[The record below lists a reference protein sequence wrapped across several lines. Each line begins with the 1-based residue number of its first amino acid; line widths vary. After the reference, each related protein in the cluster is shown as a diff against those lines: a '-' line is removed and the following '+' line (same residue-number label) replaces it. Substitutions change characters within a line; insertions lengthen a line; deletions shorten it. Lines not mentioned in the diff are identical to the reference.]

1 MLRAFGDYNEGE
13 FLFLGN
19 WGPPFLWLFGA
30 IALAL
35 IVLTW
40 LDLSALPLRRRVVL
54 VGLRGLTLVA
64 AITLLLEPA
73 LELKHVTRVKNH
85 VVVLLDSSRSQT
97 LETGGDQTRF
107 ERALTQVERL
117 RRRMSQP
124 SEDHLFEFFA
134 FDSGLEPASL
144 NAAATVTPDGDS
156 TEILEALR
164 AVAERFGR
172 RELGG
177 IVLISDGVDNGELS
191 GRVERGEGLDADT
204 TAFVEG
210 LGVPIHTFAT
220 AQAGELRDVAI
231 GRVFHDDFAF
241 VRNAVEVEVDINV
254 RGYESGTIPVT
265 LRREGQPL
273 QTREISLER
282 GTSTYRVAFEFV
294 PELLGKE
301 IYSIDVPVREG
312 EALRDNN
319 IEHFVIKIIRDKIR
333 ILHVVGRP
341 SWDVRYLR
349 QLLKNNPNVDL
360 ISFFILR
367 TNEDIQRA
375 PQNEMALIPFPVQEL
390 FEEQLGSFD
399 LVILQNFT
407 FRPYR
412 MRQYLPNLR
421 DYVYGGGGFM
431 MVGGEQSFASGGYA
445 QTEVLDVLPVDLP
458 GGTAVDS
465 LVDPSDF
472 RPQLT
477 RAGQLHPITR
487 LEFDRGSNQE
497 LWETLPEMPGTN
509 IVLEARN
516 DATVLAT
523 HPNLRAGGDPMPVL
537 AVREVGEGRSLAMT
551 FDGSWKWNFSHVVDG
566 GNSRPYTSFWNSAI
580 RWLIRDPALNLVQV
594 EIAAEVYSPGEEV
607 AAVVRV
613 YNPDYSPADAVSG
626 VARVWRRDL
635 ETLVPGQRGDLVSEH
650 PFTTDARG
658 RFDLRFDLAD
668 TGAYAVEAVA
678 EVEAGVPLSDEEIF
692 LGVVRGGEF
701 RDIEPRPEL
710 LQALSEASGG
720 RARIAPARGG
730 GRLDFAPA
738 RVEQV
743 DRRKVIDI
751 WSAPW
756 LLLAFVVIL
765 GLEWGLRRRW
775 GRL

>member
-1 MLRAFGDYNEGE
+1 MFGAFGDYNEGE

-19 WGPPFLWLFGA
+19 WGPPFLWLFGV
-30 IALAL
+30 IAVAL

-40 LDLSALPLRRRVVL
+40 LDLSELSIRRRLLL
-54 VGLRGLTLVA
+54 VILRAFTLIA
-64 AITLLLEPA
+64 AIVLLLEPA

-85 VVVLLDSSRSQT
+85 VVVLLDASRSQS
-97 LETGGDQTRF
+97 LETSGGQTRF
-107 ERALTQVERL
+107 ERALTQVDRL

-124 SEDHLFEFFA
+124 SEDHLYEFFS
-134 FDSGLEPASL
+134 FGSELESSSIETA
-144 NAAATVTPDGDS
+144 NTIEADGDS

-177 IVLISDGVDNGELS
+177 IVLISDGVDNGELA
-191 GRVERGEGLDADT
+191 GRVERGESLDADT
-204 TAFVEG
+204 SEFVES

-220 AQAGELRDVAI
+220 AQAGDLRDIAI
-231 GRVFHDDFAF
+231 GQVFHDDFAF
-241 VRNAVEVEVDINV
+241 VRNAVAVEVDINV
-254 RGYESGTIPVT
+254 RGYDSGVVQVT

-273 QTREISLER
+273 QTREISLES
-282 GTSTYRVAFEFV
+282 GTSTYRVTFEFV

-301 IYSIDVPVREG
+301 IYSIDAPVRQG
-312 EALRDNN
+312 EALHDNN
-319 IEHFVIKIIRDKIR
+319 TEHFVIKIIRDKIR

-367 TNEDIQRA
+367 TNEDLQRA

-390 FEEQLGSFD
+390 FEDQLGSFD
-399 LVILQNFT
+399 LVVLQNFT

-421 DYVYGGGGFM
+421 DYVYGGGGFL

-445 QTEVLDVLPVDLP
+445 ETEVRDVLPLNLP
-458 GGTAVDS
+458 GGTAADS
-465 LVDPSDF
+465 LIDPSDF

-477 RAGQLHPITR
+477 HAGQLHPITR
-487 LEFDRGSNQE
+487 LEFDRGTNSE
-497 LWETLPEMPGTN
+497 LWDTLPEMPGTN
-509 IVLEARN
+509 IVAEAFS

-537 AVREVGEGRSLAMT
+537 AVRSVGEGRSMAMT

-566 GNSRPYTSFWNSAI
+566 GSSRPYTSFWNSAI

-594 EIAAEVYSPGEEV
+594 EIAKEVYSPGDEV

-626 VARVWRRDL
+626 VARVLRRDL
-635 ETLVPGQRGDLVSEH
+635 SALAPGQRGDLVSEH

-658 RFDLRFDLAD
+658 RFDLRFDLVD
-668 TGAYAVEAVA
+668 TGAYTVEAVA
-678 EVEAGVPLSDEEIF
+678 EVEAGVPLTDEEIF
-692 LGVVRGGEF
+692 LGVVRSGEY

-720 RARIAPARGG
+720 RSRLAPARAGG
-730 GRLDFAPA
+730 LDFEPA
-738 RVEQV
+738 RVEQI
-743 DRRKVIDI
+743 DRRRVIDI

-756 LLLAFVVIL
+756 LLLAFVVVL